1 MSDDCEIVDRR
12 RKNILEFLKSSVRAY
27 IRTHPVG
34 VDDSQG
40 TSYASLIDPSRSALA
55 MCAYPCVGASIARPQ
70 QGPPITQRRC
80 KSVPG
85 WVLRICIGV
94 VLSPDPA
101 IFGEL
106 QQKFIPICRRIL
118 KNCSEIFREFPKNC
132 SEISGEFLKI
142 ARKICRQFLKN
153 VRTILRQFLKTART
167 FLRKFVKCICKFYCN
182 FRVKVQMKRKIAAQ
196 ISRKFTWNFQAILY
210 IRIRKRKK
218 EIRMRERFQKKGPA
232 GRCCAA
238 RQGALRAAPAQA
250 WDLPTGG

>member
-70 QGPPITQRRC
+70 QGPPITKRRC

-101 IFGEL
+101 IFREIAA
-106 QQKFIPICRRIL
+106 KFIPICSVIFREFPN
-118 KNCSEIFREFPKNC
+118 NCSEIF
-132 SEISGEFLKI
+132 GEFLRI
-142 ARKICRQFLKN
+142 GRKICRQFLKN
-153 VRTILRQFLKTART
+153 VRTILRQFLKIART
-167 FLRKFVKCICKFYCN
+167 ILRKFVKCICKFYCN
-182 FRVKVQMKRKIAAQ
+182 FHANFQMKRKIAAQ
-196 ISRKFTWNFQAILY
+196 ISRKFA
-210 IRIRKRKK
+210 
-218 EIRMRERFQKKGPA
+218 
-232 GRCCAA
+232 
-238 RQGALRAAPAQA
+238 
-250 WDLPTGG
+250 

>member
-1 MSDDCEIVDRR
+1 MTVRLWIDAE
-12 RKNILEFLKSSVRAY
+12 KNILEFLKSSVRAY

-101 IFGEL
+101 IFWEIAAE
-106 QQKFIPICRRIL
+106 FIPICRRIFEKL
-118 KNCSEIFREFPKNC
+118 
-132 SEISGEFLKI
+132 
-142 ARKICRQFLKN
+142 Q
-153 VRTILRQFLKTART
+153 
-167 FLRKFVKCICKFYCN
+167 
-182 FRVKVQMKRKIAAQ
+182 
-196 ISRKFTWNFQAILY
+196 
-210 IRIRKRKK
+210 
-218 EIRMRERFQKKGPA
+218 
-232 GRCCAA
+232 
-238 RQGALRAAPAQA
+238 
-250 WDLPTGG
+250 

>member
-101 IFGEL
+101 IFREIAA
-106 QQKFIPICRRIL
+106 KFIPI
-118 KNCSEIFREFPKNC
+118 CSEIFREFPNNC
-132 SEISGEFLKI
+132 SEIFGEFLRI
-142 ARKICRQFLKN
+142 GRKICRQFLKN

-196 ISRKFTWNFQAILY
+196 MSRKFTRNFPAILY

-218 EIRMRERFQKKGPA
+218 K
-232 GRCCAA
+232 
-238 RQGALRAAPAQA
+238 
-250 WDLPTGG
+250 